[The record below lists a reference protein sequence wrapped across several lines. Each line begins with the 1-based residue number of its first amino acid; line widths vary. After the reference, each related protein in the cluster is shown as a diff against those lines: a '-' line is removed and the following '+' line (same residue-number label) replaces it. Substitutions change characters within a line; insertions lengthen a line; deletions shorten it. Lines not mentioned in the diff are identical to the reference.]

1 MLPDYSMAGYSMMM
15 AQGVMRSCGTGASGE
30 RILDPSQ
37 NEERVIKAIR
47 AVFANKRQ
55 QAPALGPDTALDR
68 SLGLESIDFAE
79 LAVRLER
86 EFGEDPFADGDVPPI
101 RSIRDLA
108 ALYSG

>member
-1 MLPDYSMAGYSMMM
+1 
-15 AQGVMRSCGTGASGE
+15 VN
-30 RILDPSQ
+30 PSESEQ
-37 NEERVIKAIR
+37 RVIKAIR

-55 QAPALGPDTALDR
+55 ELPTLTPDTTLDL

-101 RSIRDLA
+101 RTIRDLA
-108 ALYSG
+108 GLYTG